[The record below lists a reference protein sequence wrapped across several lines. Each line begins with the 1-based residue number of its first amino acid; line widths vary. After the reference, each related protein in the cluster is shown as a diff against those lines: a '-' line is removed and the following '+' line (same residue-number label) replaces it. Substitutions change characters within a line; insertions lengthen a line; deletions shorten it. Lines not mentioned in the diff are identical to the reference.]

1 MTTGIT
7 ATGFTPAE
15 VAAMYADLV
24 AEFGTESTEAWEIAE
39 DIADMME
46 NQHGVSIFMADCH
59 VVAELV
65 TS

>member
-1 MTTGIT
+1 
-7 ATGFTPAE
+7 
-15 VAAMYADLV
+15 MYADLV